1 MAGIRI
7 EGNVSGNVA
16 EVAGTNQL
24 KIIPEVDSLGNPKNI
39 GNVRIQSVNDEGALT
54 GNPYLLSPET
64 DDDYRLRVSQDTI
77 LDDELFNYTS
87 QNTGKHT
94 IIATAV
100 NLVPSWTAGG
110 YNTNPTGVTTSASGA
125 TLQTYACFPIIGTG
139 TISCDMELAFTAQP
153 TSNTIIDFGLFY
165 GATTNPFAPS
175 DGAYFRLNAS
185 GLQGI
190 LNYNGTETST
200 GIFPLA
206 AGAGTWAYTN
216 NKKYQF
222 ILYISSVEVEFWVND
237 GNGAKLLSDIAIPSG
252 QGTAISSA
260 TAPFHIR
267 HAIVGGAAGTAL
279 SATLSKYNV
288 RLGGVTGGGSYR
300 EEGNRCFGSY
310 QGLSGGAAMGQLIA
324 GTVTSGTLVKPTAA
338 VPANGAL
345 TANLPNSLGGRI
357 YETLST
363 GLAAN
368 VDGIFASYQI
378 PGGTVG
384 VQGRRLVVTGI
395 KLSGMVQTVVA
406 GGPSYT
412 EWYIAF
418 GHTAAALTTAEAATT
433 KAPRRVMLPELTS
446 ITVATAAAGTL
457 LQQPAYVSNFD
468 QPIYVNPGEFIA
480 LVGNKTITTAL
491 TSGVL
496 AYTYQF
502 IYTWE

>member
-24 KIIPEVDSLGNPKNI
+24 KIIPEVDSLENPKNI

-237 GNGAKLLSDIAIPSG
+237 GNGAKLLSDIAIP
-252 QGTAISSA
+252 
-260 TAPFHIR
+260 
-267 HAIVGGAAGTAL
+267 
-279 SATLSKYNV
+279 
-288 RLGGVTGGGSYR
+288 
-300 EEGNRCFGSY
+300 
-310 QGLSGGAAMGQLIA
+310 
-324 GTVTSGTLVKPTAA
+324 
-338 VPANGAL
+338 
-345 TANLPNSLGGRI
+345 
-357 YETLST
+357 
-363 GLAAN
+363 
-368 VDGIFASYQI
+368 
-378 PGGTVG
+378 
-384 VQGRRLVVTGI
+384 
-395 KLSGMVQTVVA
+395 
-406 GGPSYT
+406 
-412 EWYIAF
+412 
-418 GHTAAALTTAEAATT
+418 
-433 KAPRRVMLPELTS
+433 
-446 ITVATAAAGTL
+446 
-457 LQQPAYVSNFD
+457 
-468 QPIYVNPGEFIA
+468 
-480 LVGNKTITTAL
+480 
-491 TSGVL
+491 
-496 AYTYQF
+496 
-502 IYTWE
+502 